1 MNPVHILFSPKQ
13 IIFFQTGLQDKQDLL
28 FPVNQSRGTR
38 DLNPVK
44 TYNYIPIRSGF
55 RKELY
60 QNYFLDL
67 NNSSVPR
74 FVIFAIIHSILIW
87 PFIDLERV

>member
-1 MNPVHILFSPKQ
+1 MAYGTNVIVSYGMRSLPYDT
-13 IIFFQTGLQDKQDLL
+13 IIGGI
-28 FPVNQSRGTR
+28 NQSRGTL

-87 PFIDLERV
+87 LFIDLERV